1 MNTGEPSVSLHGS
14 KENHEMDS
22 CAPAGCSLFS
32 GANDTDEAAAK
43 STLMNREHII
53 IHAENLKK
61 HFPLSS
67 GGLSGKKKILKAV
80 DGVSLDI
87 CEGEILGVVG
97 ESGCGKSTL
106 GRALLRLF
114 PVTEG
119 TLLFDGTDISR
130 LGRKELKPYRR
141 NMQMI
146 FQNPYS
152 SFNPRQR
159 IYQALSEVGHVYGMT
174 AGETG
179 QRIHDLMDYISLPEE
194 ILYRSPSELSGGQ
207 LQRLAIAR
215 ALLLN
220 PKFIVADEPVSALD
234 VSVQAQ
240 ILNLIVDLRKKFRMT
255 MLFISHE
262 MTVVEHICDV
272 VAVMY
277 LGRIVEIAPSEEL
290 FSHLLH
296 PYTQALM
303 SAIPKADPEDLSGRI
318 ILEGDIPNA
327 IDLPEGCSFAS
338 RCRYCTQQCRRER
351 PSLRETGMGH
361 LTACHLVSQFAR

>member
-1 MNTGEPSVSLHGS
+1 MDANTPNNPE
-14 KENHEMDS
+14 
-22 CAPAGCSLFS
+22 
-32 GANDTDEAAAK
+32 
-43 STLMNREHII
+43 RII
-53 IHAENLKK
+53 VHAENVKK
-61 HFPLSS
+61 YYT
-67 GGLSGKKKILKAV
+67 LSGSRFSSKAKVLKAV

-87 CEGEILGVVG
+87 REGKITGIVG

-114 PVTEG
+114 PITEG
-119 TLLFDGTDISR
+119 TILFDGHDISS
-130 LGRKELKPYRR
+130 LSPSELKPFRR

-152 SFNPRQR
+152 SFNPKQR
-159 IYQALSEVGHVYGMT
+159 IRRAMSEVGKVYGMSRE
-174 AGETG
+174 ETND
-179 QRIHDLMDYISLPEE
+179 RISQLLAYISLPEE
-194 ILYRSPSELSGGQ
+194 MLDRSPGELSGGQ

-215 ALLLN
+215 ALMLN
-220 PKFIVADEPVSALD
+220 PGFIVADEPVSALD

-240 ILNLIVDLRKKFRMT
+240 ILNLIVDLRKQLKMT

-262 MTVVEHICDV
+262 MTVVEHICDD

-277 LGRIVEIAPSEEL
+277 LGKIVEYAPAGEL
-290 FSHLLH
+290 FSNLQH

-303 SAIPKADPEDLSGRI
+303 SAIPAASPQERKERI

-338 RCRYCTQQCRRER
+338 RCRFCTGQCRKEA
-351 PSLRETGMGH
+351 PVLKDIGGGH
-361 LTACHLVSQFAR
+361 KVACHRK